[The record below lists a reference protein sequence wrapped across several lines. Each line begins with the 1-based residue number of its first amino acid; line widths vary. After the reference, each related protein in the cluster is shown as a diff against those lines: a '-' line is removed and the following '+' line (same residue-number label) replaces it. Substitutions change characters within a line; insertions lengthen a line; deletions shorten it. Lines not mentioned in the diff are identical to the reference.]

1 MFIIKKIFNQKM
13 ITSKGKYD
21 LKLLQSIKDFYL
33 NKTNK
38 IQKNDNIIIK
48 YPDIIRDFKNDNLSL
63 FIKELLNQIEDNN
76 IILPFISLLVI

>member
-1 MFIIKKIFNQKM
+1 MII
-13 ITSKGKYD
+13 SKGKYD

-38 IQKNDNIIIK
+38 IQNDDNIIIK
-48 YPDIIRDFKNDNLSL
+48 YPDIIRDFKNGNISL
-63 FIKELLNQIEDNN
+63 FLKELLNQIEDNN